1 MSTAEALIHAK
12 TADFVGRTYIF
23 DAVDRFLQSHD
34 RGVVVIE
41 GDPGAGKT
49 AILAQYIRRTHC
61 IAHFNLRA
69 QGLNTTRHF
78 VRSLS
83 RQMTQLYGTYSAIRN
98 EEDVDGE
105 TVEEV
110 FEELRGRLPEE
121 LPLVIAVDALDEAA
135 ADTGDANP
143 LFLPTIV
150 GKGVYL
156 VITTRPKQGAMRFDG
171 PLGKVSLREYRAQ
184 TMIDVRRYLEKKLAE
199 TRIAGRVDG
208 SNVSRADFVQ
218 RLGEM
223 SDGNFMYLWYTLNDI
238 ASSQKLDLD
247 LFMRELPHGLENYYD
262 QHWQVMG
269 MTTEREP
276 TINAWILYVLC
287 EAAIPLPAWII
298 SSVLKPLT
306 TEATPALVQSRLNHW
321 RQFLHTDD
329 SEPPAK
335 YSLYHASFRDFLH
348 RNDIVASAGIDL
360 KNASQV
366 IADLLFEHMFDGTG
380 ADG

>member
-1 MSTAEALIHAK
+1 MPRRRN
-12 TADFVGRTYIF
+12 FVGRAYIF
-23 DAVDRFLQSHD
+23 NAVDLFLRSHD

-49 AILAQYIRRTHC
+49 AILAQYVRRTRC

-83 RQMTQLYGTYSAIRN
+83 RQLAQLYGTYSATGN
-98 EEDVDGE
+98 GGDADGE
-105 TVEEV
+105 TVEQV

-156 VITTRPKQGAMRFDG
+156 VVTTRPKQSAFRFDG
-171 PLGKVSLREYRAQ
+171 PFRKVNLREYHAE
-184 TMIDVRRYLEKKLAE
+184 TMTDVRRYLEKKLAE
-199 TRIAGRVDG
+199 ARIASRVDG
-208 SNVSRADFVQ
+208 SSVSRADFVK

-238 ASSQKLDLD
+238 ASSPKLDLD
-247 LFMRELPHGLENYYD
+247 RFMRELPHGLENYYE
-262 QHWQVMG
+262 QHWRVMG
-269 MTTEREP
+269 MTAERGP

-287 EAAIPLPAWII
+287 EAGAPLPAWII
-298 SSVLKPLT
+298 SSVLKPVT
-306 TEATPALVQSRLNHW
+306 TEATPAFAQSRLNQW
-321 RQFLHTDD
+321 RQFLHADD
-329 SEPPAK
+329 SEPPAR

-348 RNDIVASAGIDL
+348 RNNVVASAGIDL
-360 KNASQV
+360 KNVSQV
-366 IADLLFEHMFDGTG
+366 IADLLFEHMFNETG